1 MAKKKTETKSV
12 EQLRAD
18 YERAAERVRQL
29 LEEQKL
35 TRRDLE
41 VLLAKE
47 LAELREV
54 KRQASLAL
62 TAALEAEK
70 EQPPHPRPR
79 PHLRPP
85 AIRRAVRAPASA
97 HQPDAD
103 VDPS

>member
-70 EQPPHPRPR
+70 EQPASA
-79 PHLRPP
+79 P
-85 AIRRAVRAPASA
+85 APAPSPAGEPSAPPASA